1 LMGVKATSEMGIT
14 KVQVETNSMLLKLAL
29 DSNTFELAA
38 TGGIVFEIKN
48 LINMYF
54 ASCSVSYCPKV
65 CNRHTLWRRKV
76 VSVFVILSGCGTVYL
91 RVQTS

>member
-38 TGGIVFEIKN
+38 TGGIVFDLE
-48 LINMYF
+48 L
-54 ASCSVSYCPKV
+54 
-65 CNRHTLWRRKV
+65 
-76 VSVFVILSGCGTVYL
+76 YL
-91 RVQTS
+91 RSRTSLICTLLHVRFLLS